1 MNMCV
6 FLFPLF
12 SPQNNISI
20 IPDINL
26 IFFWLLA
33 ITAKYL
39 LSNKNLDLLFVF
51 R

>member
-12 SPQNNISI
+12 CLQNNISI

-26 IFFWLLA
+26 NFFLLLA

-39 LSNKNLDLLFVF
+39 LYNKNLDLLFVF